1 MRKAFVAAIVVSIVL
16 SSAALAQNTDIEAL
30 AGIQFNFA
38 NPGAR
43 SLAMGGAFLGLADDA
58 SAAEANPAGL
68 TILRKPEISFEGR
81 NFQNF
86 ASINSSGTFPDVVPE
101 NFTSFSRRVEPAF
114 ASIVI
119 PVKNFAFAGYYHQTL
134 NYTNAGSAVPL
145 FDDFNRV
152 TRQVP
157 NFFIPKTNNPGT
169 APVVSEEECIR
180 IIVQSNDPLGCLEY
194 RLLPFITA
202 VSVNMKTWGAAGAW
216 KKGNLSLG
224 VGARYQTFNEGAFTS
239 RFLFSDFGAPKLN
252 SIAVQATGLTGDGE
266 IGEET
271 DITFIAG
278 FKWAVRDNLSIG
290 GVVKQGAEFDAPVFI
305 QPGPNA
311 DFIKAADSKFHI
323 PDIAGLGF
331 SYKPAKLGKREL
343 NQALTISV
351 DGVFVKYSN
360 LTDDFRSTGAGT
372 VFLQNAFEAEDAIEV
387 HVGGEYFFSTK
398 IPLALRAG
406 YWRDPAHSIRY
417 TGPITC
423 DDPDYAPESRVNCQ
437 INRISSSILLPGGED
452 LNHLSVGVGLAWP
465 RFQIDAAYDASDT
478 FKVGSLS
485 FVTRF

>member
-1 MRKAFVAAIVVSIVL
+1 MRKAFVAAVVVSIVL

-68 TILRKPEISFEGR
+68 TILKDPEISFEGR

-86 ASINSSGTFPDVVPE
+86 ASVNSSGTFPDVVPE
-101 NFTSFSRRVEPAF
+101 SFSSFSRRVEPAF

-119 PVKNFAFAGYYHQTL
+119 PVKKFAFAAYYHQTL
-134 NYTNAGSAVPL
+134 NYTNAVSVLPQ
-145 FDDFNRV
+145 FDSLGQV

-157 NFFIPKTNNPGT
+157 NFFVPRAQNRGT
-169 APVVSEEECIR
+169 ATPVGAEECAR
-180 IIVQSNDPLGCLEY
+180 QQANDPLSCQEF
-194 RLLPFITA
+194 RLIPFISA
-202 VSVNMKTWGAAGAW
+202 VSVNMKTWGVAGAW

-239 RFLFSDFGAPKLN
+239 RFFFDDFGGAQPGPTL
-252 SIAVQATGLTGDGE
+252 VQATGLTGGGE

-271 DITFIAG
+271 DITFTAG
-278 FKWAVRDNLSIG
+278 FKWAIRDNLSIG
-290 GVVKQGAEFDAPVFI
+290 GVVKQGAEFDAPAFI
-305 QPGPNA
+305 LLDADA
-311 DFIKAADSKFHI
+311 DFIPIADSKFHI

-331 SYKPAKLGKREL
+331 SYKPAKLGTREL
-343 NQALTISV
+343 NQALTISA
-351 DGVFVKYSN
+351 DAVFVKYSN
-360 LTDDFRSTGAGT
+360 LTDDFRATKGGT
-372 VFLQNAFEAEDAIEV
+372 EFLQNGFEAEDAIEV
-387 HVGGEYFFSTK
+387 HVGGEYFLSTK
-398 IPLALRAG
+398 IPLAVRVG

-423 DDPDYAPESRVNCQ
+423 DDPNYVPEDRAGCQ
-437 INRISSSILLPGGED
+437 INRIATSILLPGGED

-465 RFQIDAAYDASDT
+465 KFQIDAAYDTSDT

-485 FVTRF
+485 FVKRF